1 MKKIVT
7 LTALG
12 VILAASQANAAGFH
26 LREQSAA
33 AQGNAFAGATAGAEN
48 NSYSYFNVAGLTRQK
63 GTQVNLGGTYI
74 APEASAGNI
83 RGVAGETGDV
93 HNIVHAAIAPNG
105 TISHQLNDEVTLG
118 LALNVPF
125 GMITKYDRNWAG
137 SDHGLTSKVTTVT
150 TTPMVAWKATDKLS
164 IGAGLPIQYV
174 KARLTNT
181 VARSNKAGYAEME
194 GDTVDVGYQLG
205 AMYELSDATR
215 FGVNYRSEINHKLK
229 GDIDS
234 NLAVNPL
241 YGFLSQDIT
250 ARLDTPAMLSV
261 GAYHEINDKWAVMAE
276 YQRVFW
282 NSFDSLDIYGKTAGN
297 PLLNNGN
304 LVSSTKENWRDTNF
318 YALGASY
325 QIDNQ
330 WKARF
335 GLAYDE
341 SAVKLADRTPRIPDS
356 DRIWYSAGLG
366 YQYNEKLSF
375 DMAFTYI
382 QAKDASINMAGTKN
396 SASGADVKADYK
408 NSVKMWGLS
417 LNYKF

>member
-174 KARLTNT
+174 KAH
-181 VARSNKAGYAEME
+181 E
-194 GDTVDVGYQLG
+194 
-205 AMYELSDATR
+205 
-215 FGVNYRSEINHKLK
+215 
-229 GDIDS
+229 
-234 NLAVNPL
+234 
-241 YGFLSQDIT
+241 YGC
-250 ARLDTPAMLSV
+250 
-261 GAYHEINDKWAVMAE
+261 
-276 YQRVFW
+276 
-282 NSFDSLDIYGKTAGN
+282 
-297 PLLNNGN
+297 
-304 LVSSTKENWRDTNF
+304 
-318 YALGASY
+318 
-325 QIDNQ
+325 
-330 WKARF
+330 
-335 GLAYDE
+335 
-341 SAVKLADRTPRIPDS
+341 
-356 DRIWYSAGLG
+356 
-366 YQYNEKLSF
+366 
-375 DMAFTYI
+375 
-382 QAKDASINMAGTKN
+382 
-396 SASGADVKADYK
+396 
-408 NSVKMWGLS
+408 
-417 LNYKF
+417 